1 MIHKRTLHALE
12 FDRILQ
18 RLSALCQTDTGRERA
33 LHLLPFNREDDVL
46 AAQRLYD
53 ESLTFATQGKV
64 SLSFGNFPD
73 VSDFL
78 LMVSQRGAARA
89 RLDSEAFWA
98 LRTVLG
104 LAMQYRD
111 AICVPEGEKSWPG
124 LRALATNPPLPEALH
139 HALMR
144 CLGDDGNIRDEAS
157 PELFQIRSE
166 IRGIHQTVLRRVR
179 SYAEK
184 YNILGYLQDEFMT
197 LSSDR
202 YVLPFKA
209 TYKNK
214 LQGII
219 HDWSQTGE
227 TCYFEPMFLIELNN
241 RVQEL
246 KREEREEERK
256 VLLFLGNMLEQSL
269 DGAEA
274 AVSLLT
280 ELDLLNAKQR
290 FAEAVEGRMVALTD
304 EQDGICLAQARHPLL
319 LLAEQ
324 DAQAARNIPKG
335 RVHIESMNR
344 IKPLDIIFRPGDR
357 VLVVSGGNAGGKT
370 VCLKTLGLCAAMILA
385 GLPVPAGPASHLP
398 FLQRVDAFI
407 GDEQSLEA
415 NVSTFTAQ
423 IEHLA
428 KAWKHLDSRS
438 LILLDEFGSGTD
450 PAQGAALAQGLL
462 DELLVKHTFVL
473 TATHFPALKGY
484 ALATPGTRAASMLF
498 DAETHKP
505 RYILAYDQVG
515 SSQALDVAKEH
526 GLPECILAR
535 ARHYLLQDGEDT
547 GHLLAR
553 LNALALEREEELKD
567 LKARQAQ
574 AENAA
579 RRYRERLE
587 QDRARLY
594 DEVRA
599 KAQELMQAWKA
610 EKVTHKQALK
620 QMAALRADLARDME
634 KPAAQGTA
642 QEARPV
648 PELAVG
654 DSVTHTVFRKKGIVR
669 DIDTKKHRVRID
681 LGGVTLWADVNVL
694 TWANKNAAQ
703 APAAPAAKP
712 RVFGQIRENAKY
724 AQQAT
729 GSSRDAHD
737 ASAQSAKH
745 AQDAAFAVDLRGLRA
760 EDALQMLQTNLDKAY
775 LAEMKELEVIHGRGT
790 GALRKAVHAYL
801 ATCSQVAEYALAPAD
816 RGGDGMTIVT
826 LK

>member
-12 FDRILQ
+12 YDRILQ
-18 RLSALCQTDTGRERA
+18 RLSAFCQSDTGRERA
-33 LHLLPFNREDDVL
+33 LHLLPFNREADVL
-46 AAQRLYD
+46 AAQSLYD
-53 ESLTFATQGKV
+53 ESLTLAANGKI

-73 VSDFL
+73 VSGFL
-78 LMVSQRGAARA
+78 QTVSQRGAARA
-89 RLDSEAFWA
+89 NLDSDAFWA

-104 LAMQYRD
+104 LAMQFKD

-124 LRALATNPPLPEALH
+124 LMALATNPPLPQALH
-139 HALMR
+139 NALVR

-166 IRGIHQTVLRRVR
+166 IRSIHQTVLRRVR

-209 TYKNK
+209 TYKNR

-227 TCYFEPMFLIELNN
+227 TCYFEPLFLVELNN

-274 AVSLLT
+274 AVHLLT
-280 ELDLLNAKQR
+280 ELDLLQAKQR
-290 FAEAVEGRMVALTD
+290 LAEAVEGRMVQLGDVA
-304 EQDGICLAQARHPLL
+304 EGICLAEARHPLL
-319 LLAEQ
+319 LFAEQ
-324 DAQAARNIPKG
+324 DALAGKGVPKG
-335 RVHIESMNR
+335 RVHAESMSR
-344 IKPLDIIFRPGDR
+344 IRPLDIIFRPGDR
-357 VLVVSGGNAGGKT
+357 ALVVSGGNAGGKT
-370 VCLKTLGLCAAMILA
+370 VCLKTLGLCAAMILT
-385 GLPVPAGPASHLP
+385 GLPVPAGAASHLP

-423 IEHLA
+423 IDHLA
-428 KAWKHLDSRS
+428 KAWKHLDGRS
-438 LILLDEFGSGTD
+438 LVLLDEFGSGTD

-498 DAETHKP
+498 DTETLKP

-515 SSQALDVAKEH
+515 SSQALDVAREH

-553 LNALALEREEELKD
+553 LNALALEREEELKE
-567 LKARQAQ
+567 LRIRQTQ

-579 RRYRERLE
+579 KRYRERLE

-599 KAQELMQAWKA
+599 KAQELMQAWK
-610 EKVTHKQALK
+610 EERVTHKQALK
-620 QMAALRADLARDME
+620 QMASLRADLAKEKTEEKAED
-634 KPAAQGTA
+634 KPAFD
-642 QEARPV
+642 
-648 PELAVG
+648 LAVG
-654 DSVTHTVFRKKGIVR
+654 DTVTHTVFRKKGIVR
-669 DIDTKKHRVRID
+669 DVDEKKKRVRID
-681 LGGVTLWADVNVL
+681 MGGVTLWADMNVL
-694 TWANKNAAQ
+694 SWTPKSAGSQSPAQ
-703 APAAPAAKP
+703 AQPQGK
-712 RVFGQIRENAKY
+712 VFGQIRENARY
-724 AQQAT
+724 AA
-729 GSSRDAHD
+729 D
-737 ASAQSAKH
+737 ASSQSARH
-745 AQDAAFAVDLRGLRA
+745 AKEAAFSVDLRGLRS
-760 EDALQMLQTNLDKAY
+760 EDALQMLQASLDKAY
-775 LAEMKELEVIHGRGT
+775 LAEQKELEVIHGRGT

-801 ATCSQVAEYALAPAD
+801 ATCSQVASYALAPAD

>member
-18 RLSALCQTDTGRERA
+18 RLSAFCQSDTGRERA
-33 LHLLPFNREDDVL
+33 LHLLPFNREADVL
-46 AAQRLYD
+46 QAQRLYD
-53 ESLTFATQGKV
+53 ESLTLAANGKV
-64 SLSFGNFPD
+64 SLTFGNFPD
-73 VSDFL
+73 VSGFL
-78 LMVSQRGAARA
+78 QAVSQRGAARA
-89 RLDSEAFWA
+89 NLDSDAFWA

-104 LAMQYRD
+104 LAVQLRD

-124 LRALATNPPLPEALH
+124 LMALATNPPLPQALH
-139 HALMR
+139 NALVR

-166 IRGIHQTVLRRVR
+166 IRSIHQTVLRRVR
-179 SYAEK
+179 SFAEK

-274 AVSLLT
+274 AINLLT
-280 ELDLLNAKQR
+280 ELDLLQAKQR
-290 FAEAVEGRMVALTD
+290 LAEAVEGSMVQLGD
-304 EQDGICLAQARHPLL
+304 VSEGISLAQARHPLL

-324 DAQAARNIPKG
+324 DALAARSIPKG
-335 RVHIESMNR
+335 RIHTESMNR
-344 IKPLDIIFRPGDR
+344 IRPLDITFRPGDR

-370 VCLKTLGLCAAMILA
+370 VCLKTLGLCAAMILT

-423 IEHLA
+423 IDHLA
-428 KAWKHLDSRS
+428 KAWKHLDGRS
-438 LILLDEFGSGTD
+438 LVLLDEFGSGTD

-498 DAETHKP
+498 DNQTHKP

-547 GHLLAR
+547 GHLLER
-553 LNALALEREEELKD
+553 LNALALEREEELKS
-567 LKARQAQ
+567 LRARQTQ

-579 RRYRERLE
+579 KRYRERLE
-587 QDRARLY
+587 QDRAKLY

-599 KAQELMQAWKA
+599 KAQELMQAWK
-610 EKVTHKQALK
+610 EERVTHKQALK
-620 QMAALRADLARDME
+620 QMATIRADLAKDMDNTEE
-634 KPAAQGTA
+634 KAQV
-642 QEARPV
+642 EAPV
-648 PELAVG
+648 FDLAVG

-669 DIDTKKHRVRID
+669 DVDEKKKRVRID
-681 LGGVTLWADVNVL
+681 MGGVTLWAEMSVL
-694 TWANKNAAQ
+694 AWTPKSAGQAKASPAQ
-703 APAAPAAKP
+703 PQGK
-712 RVFGQIRENAKY
+712 VFGQIRENAKY
-724 AQQAT
+724 EA
-729 GSSRDAHD
+729 SS
-737 ASAQSAKH
+737 QSAKH
-745 AQDAAFAVDLRGLRA
+745 AREAAFSVDLRGLRS
-760 EDALQMLQTNLDKAY
+760 EDALQMLQANLDKAY
-775 LAEMKELEVIHGRGT
+775 LAEQKELEVIHGRGT

-801 ATCSQVAEYALAPAD
+801 ATCSQVSSYVLAPAD

-826 LK
+826 LR